1 MVKKERK
8 GDKMCQLKLDP
19 LQRQWFLGPGLML
32 WIGIYLTGFD
42 VVHWLIYV
50 PATMA
55 VFAFAT
61 GICPGQVLICKRREW
76 FKKLRSSK

>member
-1 MVKKERK
+1 
-8 GDKMCQLKLDP
+8 MCQLKLDP

-55 VFAFAT
+55 VFAFIT
-61 GICPGQVLICKRREW
+61 GICPGQIMICKRREW